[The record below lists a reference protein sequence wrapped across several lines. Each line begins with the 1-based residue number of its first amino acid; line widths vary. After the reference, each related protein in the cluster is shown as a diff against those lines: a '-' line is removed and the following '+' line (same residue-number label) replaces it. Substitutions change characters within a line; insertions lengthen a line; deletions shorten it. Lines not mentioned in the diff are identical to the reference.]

1 MADHPGV
8 RRPEIIR
15 AARDLP
21 LQRRRRFPAL
31 RRVDGFAVKLGG
43 TADEKI
49 RPSSCQRWDVFL
61 CPAIPFEATEHEG
74 GNHTMYDKVST
85 DMSVVEREH
94 EIAAKWKEQDIIRK
108 SFKLR
113 DGSGE
118 HFTFF
123 DGPPTANGK
132 PHIGHIET
140 RVIKDLFPRF
150 WTMKGKSVTRKAGWD
165 THGLPVEL
173 EVEKVLGL
181 DGKPQ
186 IEQYGIEPFIGE
198 CKKSVWKYLHE
209 WEKMSDQVG
218 YWVDME
224 HPYVTYHN
232 DYIESEW
239 WSLKQIYD
247 KGMLYLGHKI
257 APYCPRCGTALS
269 SHEVAQGYKNVKEVS
284 AIVRFHV
291 KGMENT
297 SFLAWT
303 TTPWTLPSNLALC
316 VNPGATYCKFN
327 CEGETFIMAKAL
339 VEKVFAGKEVEMLE
353 EMPGQ
358 SLVGMEY
365 EPLYRFVEPE
375 GGKAWVVIADNY
387 VTMEDGTGIVHIAPA
402 FGEDDNRV
410 CKANG
415 IAFVNLVDTQ
425 GCMAK
430 ETKWPGVFVKKADP
444 MVLDDLKERKLL
456 FAAIPFAHDYPFCWR
471 CDTPLL
477 YYPRPTWYIKMTAVR
492 DNLMRNNR
500 TINWMPEHIKEGRM
514 GNFLENVIDWGL
526 SRERYW
532 GTPLPVWT
540 CECGHVHVV
549 GSIEELRKMAV
560 KDPGPDIELHRPYI
574 DEVTL
579 RCEKCGGEMH
589 RVHDVIDCWYDSG
602 SMPFAQWHYP
612 FENKEKFEQN
622 FPADFISEAIDQT
635 RGWFYTLE
643 AISTVLFDRAPFNNC
658 IVMGHVQDAEGHK
671 MSKHLGNVVDP
682 FKMLDK
688 FGADALRWYFYTTT
702 APWLPK
708 RFSEKAVMEGQR
720 KVLGTLKNTYAF
732 FVMYAQIDG
741 FDPKE
746 HPLENVQ
753 LSLMDKWI
761 LSRLNSLIARV
772 DSDLTAYRITEPA
785 GAIADFVDELSN
797 WYVRR
802 GRERFWGKGMAGD
815 KEAAFAT
822 LYHVLVTLSK
832 VIAPFVPFLAEDI
845 YQNLVVNNI
854 PGAPESVHLCDF
866 PVCDEEAIDKDMEQ
880 QMEALLEVVQL
891 GRACRN
897 AASMKVRQPAARL
910 FVKGASF
917 HEAYQVLCEDE
928 LNVKQVIFTDSARD
942 YTTHKLKP
950 QLRTL
955 GPKYGK
961 LLGKISQ
968 QLAQMDGN
976 DVVEAFERGEQVAFE
991 VDGTAVTLSKE
1002 DVLTEPMQKEGF
1014 TALEDKGV
1022 TVVLD
1027 TTLTPELVQEGYARE
1042 VISKIQTMRKD
1053 TDFEVTDRI
1062 DVRYSCGDT
1071 LASAIDASREMIM
1084 NGVLALTLDREEAD
1098 GSFIAKEWDVNGE
1111 KAVISI
1117 RKHV

>member
-1 MADHPGV
+1 
-8 RRPEIIR
+8 
-15 AARDLP
+15 
-21 LQRRRRFPAL
+21 
-31 RRVDGFAVKLGG
+31 
-43 TADEKI
+43 
-49 RPSSCQRWDVFL
+49 
-61 CPAIPFEATEHEG
+61 
-74 GNHTMYDKVST
+74 MYNKVST
-85 DMSVVEREH
+85 DVSFVEREH
-94 EIAAKWKEQDIIRK
+94 EIAQQWKEQDIVRK

-173 EVEKVLGL
+173 EVEKLLGL

-239 WSLKQIYD
+239 WSLKTIYD

-284 AIVRFHV
+284 AIVRFRCTDE
-291 KGMENT
+291 ENT

-316 VNPGATYCKFN
+316 VNPGAVYCKFA
-327 CEGETFIMAKAL
+327 CEGENFIMAKAL
-339 VEKVFAGKEVEMLE
+339 VEKVFEGKEVTMLAEMQ
-353 EMPGQ
+353 GKD
-358 SLVGMEY
+358 LVGRTY

-410 CKANG
+410 CKQNG

-425 GCMAK
+425 GCMVP

-444 MVLDDLKERKLL
+444 MVLEDLKERKLL

-492 DNLMRNNR
+492 DNLVRNNR
-500 TINWMPEHIKEGRM
+500 TVNWMPDHIKEGRM

-532 GTPLPVWT
+532 GTPLPVWK
-540 CECGHVHVV
+540 CDCGHVHVI

-574 DEVTL
+574 DAVTL

-589 RVHDVIDCWYDSG
+589 RVTDVIDCWYDSG

-622 FPADFISEAIDQT
+622 FPANFISEAIDQT

-643 AISTVLFDRAPFNNC
+643 AISTVLFDRAPFENC

-682 FKMLDK
+682 FQMLDK

-720 KVLGTLKNTYAF
+720 KFLGTLRNTYAF
-732 FVMYAQIDG
+732 FTMYAQIDG
-741 FDPKE
+741 FDPLQ
-746 HPLENVQ
+746 HPLDKVA

-761 LSRLNSLIARV
+761 LSRLNTLIARV
-772 DSDLTAYRITEPA
+772 DADLTAYRITEPA
-785 GAIADFVDELSN
+785 NAIADFVDELSN

-802 GRERFWGKGMAGD
+802 SRERFWGKGMAGD

-822 LYHVLVTLSK
+822 LYHVLVSLSK
-832 VIAPFVPFLAEDI
+832 LIAPFVPFLAEDI
-845 YQNLVVNNI
+845 YQNLVVNNV
-854 PGAPESVHLCDF
+854 PGAPESVHLCDY
-866 PVCDEEAIDKDMEQ
+866 PVSDASRIDTDMEE

-897 AASMKVRQPAARL
+897 AANMKVRQPAARL

-917 HEAYQVLCEDE
+917 TEAYQVLCEDE
-928 LNVKQVIFTDSARD
+928 LNVKQVVFTDSARD

-961 LLGKISQ
+961 LLGKISAH
-968 QLAQMDGN
+968 LSQMDGN
-976 DVVEAFERGEQVAFE
+976 DVVEAFERGETVSFDVE
-991 VDGTAVTLSKE
+991 GTTVTLAKD

-1014 TALEDKGV
+1014 TALEDHGV

-1027 TTLTPELVQEGYARE
+1027 TVLTPELVQEGYARE
-1042 VISKIQTMRKD
+1042 MVSKIQTMRKD

-1062 DVRYSCGDT
+1062 DVRYACGDT
-1071 LASAIDASREMIM
+1071 LAKAVEQGKDMIM
-1084 NGVLALTLDREEAD
+1084 KGVLALSLEKGDAD
-1098 GSFIAKEWDVNGE
+1098 ESFIVKEWDVNGE
-1111 KAVISI
+1111 KAVIGI
-1117 RKHV
+1117 KKHN

>member
-1 MADHPGV
+1 MYNKVPTDLNFV
-8 RRPEIIR
+8 
-15 AARDLP
+15 AR
-21 LQRRRRFPAL
+21 
-31 RRVDGFAVKLGG
+31 
-43 TADEKI
+43 
-49 RPSSCQRWDVFL
+49 
-61 CPAIPFEATEHEG
+61 
-74 GNHTMYDKVST
+74 
-85 DMSVVEREH
+85 EREV
-94 EIAAKWKEQDIIRK
+94 ARLWKDKDVIRK
-108 SFKLR
+108 SFDLR
-113 DGSGE
+113 KGGE

-150 WTMKGKSVTRKAGWD
+150 WTMKGKNVTRKAGWD

-269 SHEVAQGYKNVKEVS
+269 SHEVAQGYKNVKEIS
-284 AIVRFHV
+284 AIVRFKV
-291 KGMENT
+291 KDMENT
-297 SFLAWT
+297 SLLAWT

-316 VNPGATYCKFN
+316 VNPKDTYCRLR
-327 CEGETFIMAKAL
+327 CEGEDFIMAKAL
-339 VEKVFAGKEVEMLE
+339 VEKVFEGKEVTILE
-353 EMPGQ
+353 EMPGE
-358 SLVGMEY
+358 SLRGMAY
-365 EPLYRFVEPE
+365 EPLYRFVEPD
-375 GGKAWVVIADNY
+375 KPAWYVVCDNY

-410 CKANG
+410 CQING
-415 IAFVNLVDTQ
+415 LPFVNLVDTQ
-425 GCMAK
+425 GCLTQ

-444 MVLDDLKERKLL
+444 LVLEDLKERGLL

-477 YYPRPTWYIKMTAVR
+477 YYPRPTWYIRMTAVR
-492 DNLMRNNR
+492 DNLLRNNR
-500 TINWMPEHIKEGRM
+500 SINWMPDHIKEGRM

-540 CECGHVHVV
+540 CSCGHVHVV
-549 GSIEELRKMAV
+549 GSIEELRRMAV

-643 AISTVLFDRAPFNNC
+643 AISTVLFDRAPFKNC
-658 IVMGHVQDAEGHK
+658 IVMGHVQDAEGRK

-682 FKMLDK
+682 FQMLDK

-708 RFSEKAVMEGQR
+708 RFSEEAVREGQR
-720 KVLGTLKNTYAF
+720 KFLGTLQNVYAF
-732 FVMYAQIDG
+732 FAMYAQIDG
-741 FDPKE
+741 FDPAA
-746 HPLENVQ
+746 HPIEKVE

-761 LSRLNSLIARV
+761 LSKLNSLIAKV
-772 DSDLTAYRITEPA
+772 DADLTAYRITEPA
-785 GAIADFVDELSN
+785 GAIEDFVDELSN

-832 VIAPFVPFLAEDI
+832 VIAPFVPFMAEEI
-845 YQNLVVNNI
+845 YQNLVVNNV

-866 PVCDEEAIDKDMEQ
+866 PACDTTRVDQDMER
-880 QMEALLEVVQL
+880 QMDALLAVVQL

-897 AASMKVRQPAARL
+897 AANMKVRQPAAAL
-910 FVKGASF
+910 YVKGASF
-917 HEAYQVLCEDE
+917 DSAYSDLCKDE
-928 LNVKQVIFTDSARD
+928 LNVKQVIFTEDARAFTS
-942 YTTHKLKP
+942 YKLKP
-950 QLRTL
+950 QMRTL

-961 LLGKISQ
+961 LLGKIGQ
-968 QLAQMDGN
+968 HLQTLDGN
-976 DVVEAFERGEQVAFE
+976 EVVDAFAAGETVRFE
-991 VDGTAVTLSKE
+991 LDGTQVELSGG
-1002 DVLTEPMQKEGF
+1002 DVLTEPTQKPGF
-1014 TALEDKGV
+1014 MAQQDRGV

-1027 TTLTPELVQEGYARE
+1027 TNLTQDLIDEGYARE
-1042 VISKIQTMRKD
+1042 IISKVQTMRKEAGYD
-1053 TDFEVTDRI
+1053 VTDRI
-1062 DVRYSCGDT
+1062 QVRCQCGGK
-1071 LASAIDASREMIM
+1071 LAAALDMGRDMIM
-1084 NGVLALTLDREEAD
+1084 RGVLALSLTREAPAQ
-1098 GSFIAKEWDVNGE
+1098 GWITKEWDINGE
-1111 KAVISI
+1111 KATIAI
-1117 RKHV
+1117 RK